1 MATFKGTPNDDTW
14 TIIEPGRVTIDGLAG
29 NDKVAFGIQPR
40 SAFVITQALDG
51 AVLVDSVS
59 GASGGGL
66 QATLYDIETLVF
78 DSGRDVV
85 SVDALFA
92 GSTLAGTPGDDR
104 FDATGGRQMID
115 GAAGIDTVV
124 FARARVNYL
133 LDHADAQW
141 TAAATAGDAVTV
153 MNEVERLEFADLRLA
168 LDLDGAAGRVAKTLG
183 AVFDAASVA
192 DAAIV
197 AIGLQYADSGLSA
210 EALMQL
216 ALDARL
222 GAGASHGAVV
232 DLLYTN
238 VVGIAPTD
246 GERSAFVTLLDN
258 GTYTPAT
265 LGLLAADHELNLAQI
280 DFVGLQANG
289 LAYG

>member
-14 TIIEPGRVTIDGLAG
+14 TIIEPGRVTIDGLGG
-29 NDKVAFGIQPR
+29 NDKVTFGIQPR

-78 DSGRDVV
+78 DSGRDAV

-92 GSTLAGTPGDDR
+92 GSTLVGTPGDDR
-104 FDATGGRQMID
+104 FAATGGRQTID
-115 GAAGIDTVV
+115 GAAGVDTVV

-141 TAAATAGDAVTV
+141 TATATAGDAVTV
-153 MNEVERLEFADLRLA
+153 MNGVERLEFADLRLA

-183 AVFDAASVA
+183 AVFDAGSVA
-192 DAAIV
+192 DATIV

-222 GAGASHGAVV
+222 GAGATHGAVV

-238 VVGIAPTD
+238 VVGVAPTAD
-246 GERSAFVTLLDN
+246 ERVAFVALLDN
-258 GTYTPAT
+258 GTYTAAT
-265 LGLLAADHELNLAQI
+265 LGLLAADHALNLAQI